1 MNDSRTAP
9 LFVAGAVRARPLG
22 ADEVPA
28 LQRFF
33 DANPEYFLAIHGI
46 PPRRDEA
53 QQEFD
58 DAPPAWMNHA
68 ARWVI
73 GLHDEADALVGTAG
87 VLADFIVPGV
97 WHIGLFM
104 LASERHGSGLAGAL
118 YAAMESW
125 MQRGGARW
133 VRLGVVEGNAKAEA
147 FWAKMGFVETRKRLN
162 ADTGV
167 RRHTLRVCVKP
178 LGSATI
184 EGYLALMERDRPGST
199 LP

>member
-1 MNDSRTAP
+1 MDEP
-9 LFVAGAVRARPLG
+9 LFTAGAVRARVLR

-28 LQRFF
+28 LQRLFE
-33 DANPEYFLAIHGI
+33 ANPEYFLAIHGI
-46 PPRRDEA
+46 PPRADEA

-58 DAPPAWMNHA
+58 DVPPAWMNYG

-73 GLHDEADALVGTAG
+73 GLVDEAGALVGTAG
-87 VLADFIVPGV
+87 VLSDFLVPGV
-97 WHIGLFM
+97 WHVGLFM
-104 LASERHGSGLAGAL
+104 LASERHGSGLAAAL
-118 YAAMESW
+118 YSAMEAW

-133 VRLGVVEGNAKAEA
+133 VRLGVVQGNAKAEA
-147 FWAKMGFVETRKRLN
+147 FWAKMGFIETRKRFD

-178 LGSATI
+178 LAGQTV
-184 EGYLALMERDRPGST
+184 EGYLALMERDRPGSE